1 MEGSCS
7 ISKYIYLLTPS
18 IEMKGSVAQQETSQG
33 LSTGKVTSSLQH
45 LQGEAA
51 QGGGEGLLPPELEM
65 GAGPQGEVCPLWE
78 ERNVTALPHRSCS
91 RLMETF
97 PLESLQIHTADSSDC
112 SKIGLNRYQPGPAWH
127 LQTCLQPVHVLESPA
142 CLPCNDGNSIHRG
155 HSQCAQPGS
164 SRHPPHSPMG
174 DSLMPTR

>member
-7 ISKYIYLLTPS
+7 ISKHICSLTPS
-18 IEMKGSVAQQETSQG
+18 TETKGSEARQETSQE

-51 QGGGEGLLPPELEM
+51 EGGGEGLLPPELEM

-127 LQTCLQPVHVLESPA
+127 LQTCLQPLHVVGSPA
-142 CLPCNDGNSIHRG
+142 CPPCDGGRAFIGDIHSV
-155 HSQCAQPGS
+155 HSLAAVV
-164 SRHPPHSPMG
+164 PPHSPTG